1 MVFIGSFKAKLT
13 SLFLEML
20 YDMSKGLKYSRWLQ
34 GSLVI
39 TALGLMT
46 GCALIPD
53 STLSQQDSKPEVSVD
68 WQTLKTTDS
77 VAKPVRWWA
86 LFHDDVLTS
95 LESRAEK
102 NNLDLQLAAI
112 RWKESRAQLGL
123 VSSQKNVQLS
133 VDGGFSSIGLS
144 EDAPLAGV
152 GAPTSRIDTWTL
164 STGASWEMDFWGY
177 LSDKE
182 KAAQEQLQATAFE
195 NDMVQVSLSADIAR
209 NYWRLR
215 GVQAQQRFLEE
226 QIKIAKDRYGL
237 AQNREQNGVGTNYQT
252 QTIKA
257 ELSDVTAKLP
267 SLEHQE
273 AILKNALALLLG
285 LSPHALDA
293 ELSGQPQAPSM
304 PTVLAVGVPSDL
316 ARNRP
321 DILMAG
327 AKLRASIA
335 QVSAANADF
344 YPRIRLTASVGALSN
359 DLSDLGSWD
368 SRQYSVGPSFHLPI
382 FEGGKLRQTLALTE
396 AKQKEAAVTYRKTVL
411 SAWHEVE
418 NSLGAWRSESESVRR
433 LNAAQEQREMALH
446 AAVRSF
452 QEGAA
457 DRGDV
462 LDAKQSLVSA
472 KRSLMDGQVNQAL
485 AMTALYRSLG
495 GDWSGD
501 VKHPFSGEQVAK

>member
-1 MVFIGSFKAKLT
+1 MT
-13 SLFLEML
+13 
-20 YDMSKGLKYSRWLQ
+20 KGLKYSRWLQ
-34 GSLVI
+34 GGLVI

-53 STLSQQDSKPEVSVD
+53 STLSEQDSKPEVSVN
-68 WQTLKTTDS
+68 WQTMKTTDS
-77 VAKPVRWWA
+77 VAKPVRWWS
-86 LFHDDVLTS
+86 LFHDEVLTS
-95 LESRAEK
+95 LENRAAR

-112 RWKESRAQLGL
+112 RWQESRAQLGL
-123 VSSQKNVQLS
+123 VSSQKNIQLS

-144 EDAPLAGV
+144 EDAPLASV

-182 KAAQEQLQATAFE
+182 KAAKEQLQATAFE

-209 NYWRLR
+209 NYWKLR
-215 GVQAQQRFLEE
+215 GVQAQQHYLKE
-226 QIKIAKDRYGL
+226 QIEIAEHRYEL

-252 QTIKA
+252 QSMKA
-257 ELSDVTAKLP
+257 ELSNVKAKLP

-273 AILKNALALLLG
+273 AVLKNALAMLLG
-285 LSPHALDA
+285 MSPHALDV
-293 ELSGQPQAPSM
+293 ELSGQPKAPTL

-327 AKLRASIA
+327 AKLKATIA

-368 SRQYSVGPSFHLPI
+368 SRQYSVGPSFHLPL
-382 FEGGKLRQTLALTE
+382 FEGGKLRQTLALSE
-396 AKQKEAAVTYRKTVL
+396 ARQKAAAVTYRKTVL

-418 NSLGAWRSESESVRR
+418 NSLGAWSSESESVRR
-433 LNAAQEQREMALH
+433 LSAAQAQREVALH
-446 AAVRSF
+446 AATRSF

-472 KRSLMDGQVNQAL
+472 KRSLMDGKVNQAL
-485 AMTALYRSLG
+485 AMVALYRSLG

-501 VKHPFSGEQVAK
+501 VKQPFTGEKVAK

>member
-13 SLFLEML
+13 SLFLEIL
-20 YDMSKGLKYSRWLQ
+20 YDMTKGLKYSRWFQ
-34 GSLVI
+34 GGLVI

-46 GCALIPD
+46 GCALIPK
-53 STLSQQDSKPEVSVD
+53 STLSAEDSKPEVSVN
-68 WQTLKTTDS
+68 WEALKTTSS
-77 VAKPVRWWA
+77 VATPVRWWT
-86 LFHDDVLTS
+86 LFHDDVLSS

-152 GAPTSRIDTWTL
+152 GAPTSRIDTWSL

-182 KAAQEQLQATAFE
+182 KAAKEQLQATAFE

-215 GVQAQQRFLEE
+215 GVQAQQQYLQE
-226 QIKIAKDRYGL
+226 QIKIAKSRYGL
-237 AQNREQNGVGTNYQT
+237 AQNRERNGVGTNYQT

-267 SLEHQE
+267 SLQHQE
-273 AILKNALALLLG
+273 AVLKNALALLLG
-285 LSPHALDA
+285 LSPHALDL
-293 ELSGQPQAPSM
+293 ELSGQPKAPSL

-344 YPRIRLTASVGALSN
+344 YPRIRLTASIGALSN

-396 AKQKEAAVTYRKTVL
+396 AKQKAAAVTYRKTVL

-418 NSLGAWRSESESVRR
+418 NSLGAWTSESESVRR
-433 LNAAQEQREMALH
+433 LNAAQKQREVALH
-446 AAVRSF
+446 AALRSF

-462 LDAKQSLVSA
+462 LNAQQSLVAA
-472 KRSLMDGQVNQAL
+472 KRSLMDGQVSQAL
-485 AMTALYRSLG
+485 AMVALYRSLG

-501 VKHPFSGEQVAK
+501 VKQPFSGEKVSK